1 MIDIRPQPSG
11 DFDSDEM
18 RLKSMIR
25 EFCIWSFVKHLGFL
39 EENLDFRPSQLEK
52 KENKNWVVYNYHEF

>member
-1 MIDIRPQPSG
+1 MRWG

-18 RLKSMIR
+18 RLKISLLMGLK
-25 EFCIWSFVKHLGFL
+25 EFCIWSFVKQ
-39 EENLDFRPSQLEK
+39 PSSQLEK